1 MGSDFVRYYSK
12 YDYDFESKKRRSGR
26 LQVNTAVL
34 MDEMASKIA
43 SENMKFIASLSAN
56 ASCGNDNTAKIEN
69 TVKLSNA
76 DHQDTSYTS
85 TAGVLGNN
93 ITDEKKYEGDNFT
106 ETKTAKVKLGYGYN
120 YFEVTKGPNYNQNGI
135 GFGNKGINAGHY
147 ERIYNNGRIERS
159 TYLNI
164 HGLGGGVTGAV
175 GDKGGS
181 LEIRASGKV
190 ARIINVNGKIGAG
203 ADIYGNMNKAMVGG
217 GASVSA
223 FGCEVGLSG
232 KLGFEAQDSEEAKY
246 YLKFMYENG
255 FDLQTAKEIL
265 ENKTY
270 KMGEGYV
277 QGARDIVWDTIKHDM
292 QGENIDRNSSV
303 KDMYEKY
310 KKENLQGAY
319 IIKYSNGQTESL
331 NLKDPKVIT
340 SILSSK
346 ANKEALKNFDSIG
359 NKSFKEYKEESVENF
374 VKNNY
379 DYSKVVTNKYLEEHS
394 GKWSDFR
401 NGIIIGLRNRKEHIK
416 QISEYIKNSTY
427 TSTTTRQQINP
438 AQDMEMPSM

>member
-1 MGSDFVRYYSK
+1 MGPDFVRYYSK
-12 YDYDFESKKRRSGR
+12 YDYDSESKQRRSGR

-34 MDEMASKIA
+34 MEEMANKIA
-43 SENMKFIASLSAN
+43 SENMKFRASLNFN
-56 ASCGNDNTAKIEN
+56 ASCGNDNTAKIQN
-69 TVKLSNA
+69 TIKLSNA
-76 DHQDTSYTS
+76 DQQDTSYTS
-85 TAGVLGNN
+85 TLGVLGNN
-93 ITDEKKYEGDNFT
+93 ITDEKKYEGDNS
-106 ETKTAKVKLGYGYN
+106 TKTRTANVKLGYGNN
-120 YFEVTKGPNYNQNGI
+120 YLVVAKGPNYNQNGI
-135 GFGNKGINAGHY
+135 GFGNNNTNAGY
-147 ERIYNNGRIERS
+147 DEKIYNNGRTERN

-164 HGLGGGVTGAV
+164 YDWGGRVTGDLD
-175 GDKGGS
+175 DKGVS
-181 LEIRASGKV
+181 LGIEVKSKV
-190 ARIINVNGKIGAG
+190 ARIINAKVGIGAG
-203 ADIYGNMNKAMVGG
+203 LDNHGNVNNATVRAGG
-217 GASVSA
+217 SVSA
-223 FGCEVGLSG
+223 LGCEVGLSG
-232 KLGFEAQDSEEAKY
+232 ELGFKAQDSEEAKY

-277 QGARDIVWDTIKHDM
+277 QGARDIVYNIIQHDM
-292 QGENIDRNSSV
+292 KDKDINRNSSV

-331 NLKDPKVIT
+331 NLKDPKVIA

-346 ANKEALKNFDSIG
+346 ANEEAFKNSDSIG
-359 NKSFKEYKEESVENF
+359 NKSLKEYKENVENF

-394 GKWSDFR
+394 GKWNDFR
-401 NGIIIGLRNRKEHIK
+401 NGKINGLRNRKEHIE
-416 QISEYIKNSTY
+416 QISKYISIN

-438 AQDMEMPSM
+438 TQDMEMPSMK

>member
-1 MGSDFVRYYSK
+1 MIMIQK
-12 YDYDFESKKRRSGR
+12 AKKRRSGR
-26 LQVNTAVL
+26 LQVDTAVL

-106 ETKTAKVKLGYGYN
+106 KTKTASVKFGYGYN
-120 YFEVTKGPNYNQNGI
+120 YFGLTKGSNYNQNGI
-135 GFGNKGINAGHY
+135 GVGNKGINAGFY
-147 ERIYNNGRIERS
+147 ERIYNNGGIERS

-164 HGLGGGVTGAV
+164 PGWGGGVTGSV
-175 GDKGGS
+175 DNKGGS
-181 LEIRASGKV
+181 LGIGVKSKV
-190 ARIINVNGKIGAG
+190 AGINAKAG
-203 ADIYGNMNKAMVGG
+203 VDNYGNITKAMVGAD
-217 GASVSA
+217 ASVGA
-223 FGCEVGLSG
+223 FGCKVGVSG
-232 KLGFEAQDSEEAKY
+232 ELGFEAQDSEEAKY

-277 QGARDIVWDTIKHDM
+277 QGARDIVYDIIQHDM
-292 QGENIDRNSSV
+292 KDKDIDRNSSV

-331 NLKDPKVIT
+331 NLKDPKVIA

-346 ANKEALKNFDSIG
+346 ANKEAFKN
-359 NKSFKEYKEESVENF
+359 KEYKEENVENF

-401 NGIIIGLRNRKEHIK
+401 NGKINGLRNRKEHIK
-416 QISEYIKNSTY
+416 QISEYIKNSTD